1 MQDDSTTT
9 YRVARI
15 RCGIIHRGVLPAFGL
30 PPASGSMHP
39 SSRRQPHT
47 AWGGRSAPVGALP
60 PYPPKVFF
68 STLQR
73 ETHINSNHKKQLLQL
88 GKNISPTRK
97 IEKQILQILQTMQTL
112 QILRL
117 GTESVRRRYGEGL
130 G

>member
-1 MQDDSTTT
+1 
-9 YRVARI
+9 
-15 RCGIIHRGVLPAFGL
+15 
-30 PPASGSMHP
+30 MHS

-68 STLQR
+68 STLHR

-97 IEKQILQILQTMQTL
+97 IEKQILQTLQTL
-112 QILRL
+112 QTLQNRTWYGE
-117 GTESVRRRYGEGL
+117 GTELVRRRSSLVPFVLFCSNHHFSLFYFVL
-130 G
+130 FCSSCSKT